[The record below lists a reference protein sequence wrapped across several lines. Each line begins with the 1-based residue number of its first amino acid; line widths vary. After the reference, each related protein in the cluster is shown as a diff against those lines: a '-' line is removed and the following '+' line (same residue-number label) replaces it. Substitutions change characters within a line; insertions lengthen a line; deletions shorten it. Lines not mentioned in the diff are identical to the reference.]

1 MKGMETS
8 EVRKEGAIAVWENM
22 PEDRHPLA
30 ASRMTYDVFKVGR
43 TRRAFDRD
51 TLVHEKPFAE
61 VPEGIRTECA
71 K

>member
-1 MKGMETS
+1 METS

-30 ASRMTYDVFKVGR
+30 ASRMTYDVFKVRR
-43 TRRAFDRD
+43 TRCAFDRD
-51 TLVHEKPFAE
+51 TLMHEKPFAK
-61 VPEGIRTECA
+61 VPEEIRTECA